1 MFYGWKLLAA
11 LSFIYFLAIGTTF
24 YGFGVVLPP
33 MLKDLAWT
41 RAQAATG
48 FSILTM
54 ALGFAGPFVA
64 ILIRKISTRMTVFV
78 GGLLSA
84 SGALLVYMMPTE
96 SSFTVNLGFTIID
109 DRLLLFYVGA
119 GLLLGLGMA
128 MQTVIPGT
136 QLVSSWF
143 VKRRAL
149 AIGLFMAS
157 GGLGAFVAAPAY
169 SVLIETTGSWRI
181 VWVVMAGAAV
191 LAGLIGFAM
200 IKENPAEIG
209 DFPDGIDPATVDD
222 TSEVEAVAAM
232 PSKVHKTTDNWDVS
246 TALRT
251 ASFWSIVAGATIA
264 VFGTMIVNS
273 QLILHL
279 TDIGITATMAAS
291 ALGLQGL
298 LNTGGRLISGFVG
311 DRIDPKKLLITGLVI
326 ETIGILILSHAT
338 TPLLVYSFAVAFGLG
353 YGLCVVAYAS
363 LIANYFGSTNYASL
377 MATRGVV
384 VTAVGAAAP
393 IAAGV
398 VSDTYNSYVPA
409 FYGFACIAAVG
420 VVGIMVFM
428 KPPELVLDPAPE
440 MST

>member
-33 MLKDLAWT
+33 MLKELAWS

-54 ALGFAGPFVA
+54 ALGFAGPLVA
-64 ILIRKISTRMTVFV
+64 ILIRKFSTALTVFI
-78 GGLLSA
+78 GGLLTA
-84 SGALLVYMMPTE
+84 SGAILIYFVPSE
-96 SSFTVNLGFTIID
+96 SSFTVNLLFTTID
-109 DRLLLFYVGA
+109 DRLLIFYVGA
-119 GLLLGLGMA
+119 GLLMGLGMA

-136 QLVSSWF
+136 QLVSNWF
-143 VKRRAL
+143 VQKRAL

-169 SVLIETTGSWRI
+169 SALIEATGNWRL

-191 LAGLIGFAM
+191 FAGFLGLMM
-200 IKENPAEIG
+200 IKETPDSIG
-209 DFPDGIDPATVDD
+209 QHPDGIDPSAPPET
-222 TSEVEAVAAM
+222 TAEETLKA
-232 PSKVHKTTDNWDVS
+232 PSKVFKTTDNWEVPA
-246 TALRT
+246 ALRT
-251 ASFWSIVAGATIA
+251 TSFWGVVVGATVA

-279 TDIGITATMAAS
+279 TDIGVTATMAAS

-298 LNTGGRLISGFVG
+298 LSTGGRLISGFVG
-311 DRIDPKKLLITGLVI
+311 DRIDPKNLLLAGLI
-326 ETIGILILSHAT
+326 GETIGILLLSNAT
-338 TPLLVYSFAVAFGLG
+338 TPLLVYSFAVIFGLG

-363 LIANYFGSTNYASL
+363 LIANYFGAGNYASL

-384 VTAVGAAAP
+384 VTAAGAFAP
-393 IAAGV
+393 IAAGY
-398 VSDTYNSYVPA
+398 VSDTYDSYVPA
-409 FYGFACIAAVG
+409 FYGYACIAVIAII
-420 VVGIMVFM
+420 GIAVFM
-428 KPPELVLDPAPE
+428 KPPVLVRDSMPE
-440 MST
+440 AAS

>member
-33 MLKDLAWT
+33 MLKDLAWS

-54 ALGFAGPFVA
+54 ALGFAGPLVA
-64 ILIRKISTRMTVFV
+64 ILIRKISTRMTVFI

-84 SGALLVYMMPTE
+84 SGALLVYTMPTE
-96 SSFTVNLGFTIID
+96 ASFTLDLGFTVID

-143 VKRRAL
+143 VKRRAF

-169 SVLIETTGSWRI
+169 SMLIESTNSWRI
-181 VWVVMAGAAV
+181 VWVVMAAAAV
-191 LAGLIGFAM
+191 FAGLIGFAM

-209 DFPDGIDPATVDD
+209 DYPDGIDPNVEDSRDDDATPV
-222 TSEVEAVAAM
+222 V
-232 PSKVHKTTDNWDVS
+232 PSNVHKTTDNWDVS
-246 TALRT
+246 EALKT

-273 QLILHL
+273 QLVLHL
-279 TDIGITATMAAS
+279 TDIGVTATMAAS

-311 DRIDPKKLLITGLVI
+311 DRIDPKKLLIVGLTV
-326 ETIGILILSHAT
+326 ETLGILILSHAT
-338 TPLLVYSFAVAFGLG
+338 TPVLVYSFAVAFGLG

-384 VTAVGAAAP
+384 VTAVGAVAP
-393 IAAGV
+393 IAAGM

-409 FYGFACIAAVG
+409 FYGFACIAVVG
-420 VVGIMVFM
+420 VIGIVIFM
-428 KPPELVLDPAPE
+428 KPPVLVVDATPE
-440 MST
+440 MLS